1 MGVNAKGFSNMVNNM
16 ARKAGVSKIASNM
29 AYDGGITGV
38 MKGSVRRA
46 AHKNSK
52 AFKRVEKAARAAG
65 ISEAEISSGMRKM
78 KEINNNL
85 RAVGTNKD
93 AGFRETFKTISDING
108 GGFKGGVK
116 TAMGAGKEYFYDG
129 ASKAQMLT
137 RIGAVGAAGAVGA
150 VGVGAGA
157 RSAFNN
163 RREDVVS

>member
-38 MKGSVRRA
+38 MKGSARRA
-46 AHKNSK
+46 VHKNSK
-52 AFKRVEKAARAAG
+52 AFKNVEKAARAAG

-78 KEINNNL
+78 KEVNNSL
-85 RAVGTNKD
+85 RAVGTNKN
-93 AGFRETFKTISDING
+93 AGFRETFKTMSDING

-129 ASKAQMLT
+129 ANKAQMLT
-137 RIGAVGAAGAVGA
+137 RIGAAGAVGI
-150 VGVGAGA
+150 GVSAGA